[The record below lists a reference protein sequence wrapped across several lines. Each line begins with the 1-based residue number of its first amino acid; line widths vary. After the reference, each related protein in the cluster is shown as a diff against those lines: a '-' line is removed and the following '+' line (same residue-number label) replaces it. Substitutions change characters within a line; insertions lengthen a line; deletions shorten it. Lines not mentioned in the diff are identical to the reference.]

1 MDVWGEGGVETGAG
15 GEISP
20 GEGLLEG
27 TEPGGLAVTEVAI
40 AILFQGDRFL
50 MQLRDDIP
58 GIVYPGHWTFFGG
71 HLEPG
76 ESPDVGVWRELEE
89 EISYRPPWLR
99 LFRRQRQG
107 QIIRNVFYGPIAV
120 PITDLI
126 LGEGWD
132 MALWTIPEIEAGVR
146 YSAIADQ
153 VRPMGAP
160 HQALLL
166 AFIEEQGM
174 GRGTS
179 PASGS
184 V

>member
-1 MDVWGEGGVETGAG
+1 MASEQGGDPSPREGHPEDSLGQETPSG
-15 GEISP
+15 GNA
-20 GEGLLEG
+20 
-27 TEPGGLAVTEVAI
+27 TTEVAT

-76 ESPDVGVWRELEE
+76 ESPEVGVWRELEE

-107 QIIRNVFYGPIAV
+107 QIIRNVFYGPLEVAL
-120 PITDLI
+120 TDLI

-132 MALWTIPEIEAGVR
+132 MALWTIPEIQAGVR
-146 YSAIADQ
+146 SSAIANQ
-153 VRPMGAP
+153 VRPMGTP

-166 AFIEEQGM
+166 TFIEEQGL
-174 GRGTS
+174 GSQPS
-179 PASGS
+179 PPEGSG
-184 V
+184 